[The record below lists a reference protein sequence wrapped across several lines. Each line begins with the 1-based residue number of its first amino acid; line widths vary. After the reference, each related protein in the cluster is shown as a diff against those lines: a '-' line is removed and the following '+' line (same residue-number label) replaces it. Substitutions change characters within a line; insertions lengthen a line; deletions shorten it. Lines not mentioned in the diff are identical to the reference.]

1 MEDWKKRR
9 AKLKAFYKS
18 PEWRTAREI
27 ALMRDK
33 YLCVLCAEE
42 GKTVPA
48 EVVHH
53 KIHLNEN
60 NVQDPK
66 IALSQDNLISI
77 CAKHH
82 SDVHK
87 GEYAKGRVFQEENPY
102 NYTFD
107 ANGMLIPK
115 A

>member
-9 AKLKAFYKS
+9 AKLKKFYKS
-18 PEWRTAREI
+18 AKWQKAREI

-33 YLCVLCAEE
+33 YLCVLCAKE
-42 GKTVPA
+42 GRVTNA
-48 EVVHH
+48 DVVHH
-53 KIHLNEN
+53 KIHLSED
-60 NVQDPK
+60 NVDNPE
-66 IALSQDNLISI
+66 IALNDKNLMSL
-77 CAKHH
+77 CAEHH
-82 SDVHK
+82 SLVHK
-87 GEYAKGRVFQEENPY
+87 GEHAKGRIFQEENPY